1 MHAEP
6 GRFKNDRVFY
16 LSSEA
21 LAKEDAITK
30 KRKEVA
36 MKMLMVIMLVRAV
49 IAYIETATN
58 KNKKNIRND
67 ADATKAQHPA
77 ETMLR

>member
-1 MHAEP
+1 
-6 GRFKNDRVFY
+6 
-16 LSSEA
+16 
-21 LAKEDAITK
+21 
-30 KRKEVA
+30 